1 MICVS
6 FVTGCK
12 ATTKVGTTFDHS
24 RALVRTTEQMVNLGG
39 LGALRAKDEGQVR
52 LGYGSSTLP

>member
-12 ATTKVGTTFDHS
+12 ATTKVGTTFDDS
-24 RALVRTTEQMVNLGG
+24 RAGENYMVNLGG
-39 LGALRAKDEGQVR
+39 LGALRAKDEGKVR
-52 LGYGSSTLP
+52 LRYGSSILP